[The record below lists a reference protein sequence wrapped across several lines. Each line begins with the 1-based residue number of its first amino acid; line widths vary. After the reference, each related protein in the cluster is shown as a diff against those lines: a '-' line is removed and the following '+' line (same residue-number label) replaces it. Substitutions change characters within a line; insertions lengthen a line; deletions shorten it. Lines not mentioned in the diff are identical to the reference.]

1 LYHIGSP
8 DSVTRLI
15 VNYSKKRADKDKK
28 DRDKNIKKI
37 INKKWKDIKEL
48 LSNFWYK
55 KFIKQVWDALIEID
69 EEKVKQAEFWDWL
82 HWIITNDNELTPK
95 QIKWYY
101 RWLWQV
107 EESFRINKHDLLIRP
122 IFHWTEQKIKAH
134 IAISFIAFTLVR
146 HLENRMK
153 LSWSKMSPE
162 IIRRELLRVQWSIV
176 YEKWKNEKKF
186 FLPSNISGVW
196 QGIYKAMN
204 KKWLTCVQDIK

>member
-1 LYHIGSP
+1 LVVLILLQ
-8 DSVTRLI
+8 VRLI